1 MLTQDEHREACRV
14 YMQKYRSKPENREK
28 IRQQNAEYRKRKKQE
43 SIRQVTE
50 IGSLETTLD
59 SQNARISQLEKQLIE
74 SNFKVNLFEKEKLI
88 PKNYLNIINTLRLQL
103 TNAQNEIEE
112 QKNTISFHQQQQQ
125 SLQHQLQ
132 SLQLQQ
138 QQQLELINAYGN
150 NTNNNLISSSPP
162 PSSTSSL
169 PSTPTSSNI
178 PLQPS
183 FHSSFS
189 VMNGCSTSTSTI
201 TTNEQ
206 LQPQPQLQQQIQS
219 HVNKKQKVIGL
230 FNQESSPSSSSFS
243 SPPSS
248 PSLQYLPNSPALPN
262 SLTSS
267 PSPTPSISGGSAI
280 STPQISSNYSN
291 TSTGSLSSLVPF
303 EENGSNIVS
312 PCTNSFK
319 QTSHFTLDLLCDVLQ
334 NEKSLQLPPSPSQ
347 EKRNSGD
354 FKTSIGFVLND
365 IKL

>member
-150 NTNNNLISSSPP
+150 GVGNNNNNNNNNNSPSSSN
-162 PSSTSSL
+162 SLSL
-169 PSTPTSSNI
+169 PPTPTSSNI

-189 VMNGCSTSTSTI
+189 AMNGSTV
-201 TTNEQ
+201 TTTEQ
-206 LQPQPQLQQQIQS
+206 IQPQPQSQQKPY
-219 HVNKKQKVIGL
+219 VNKKQKVVGL
-230 FNQESSPSSSSFS
+230 FNQESSPSSSSSFS

-267 PSPTPSISGGSAI
+267 PSPTPSIGSAV
-280 STPQISSNYSN
+280 STPQISSNFSN
-291 TSTGSLSSLVPF
+291 SSTGSLSSLVPF

-334 NEKSLQLPPSPSQ
+334 SEKSLQLPPSSPQ
-347 EKRNSGD
+347 EEKRNSGD